1 MAENNGDGR
10 FMKRIELK
18 LYHKDK
24 WGSLRCLVGNVED
37 HLDLISHQMLCKKE
51 LRKVGIET
59 HKTNIV
65 LGVVQGNIVDE
76 VLKKRYN
83 VKHYTEMN

>member
-1 MAENNGDGR
+1 MNR
-10 FMKRIELK
+10 MELK

-24 WGSLRCLVGNVED
+24 YNTLRTLVGNVED
-37 HLDLISHQMLCKKE
+37 HLDLLSHQMLCKRE

-65 LGVVQGNIVDE
+65 LGVIQGNIIDDK
-76 VLKKRYN
+76 LKKRY
-83 VKHYTEMN
+83 KHWIGEVE